1 MKKLVLFLSF
11 AILLVGAT
19 FAQEVKEDKAHEATA
34 GFSLPNIDIQK
45 VDGSTFNSKDF
56 DNGGKPI
63 VISFWATWCK
73 PCIRELNTIQEEFET
88 WEKETGV
95 KLIAISVDDAR
106 TMSNVGPFVES
117 SEWPYEVYVD
127 PNANFQRAMN
137 VINVP
142 HTFLLDGNKKVVFQ
156 HTSYA
161 PGDEKKLYEEIK
173 KLVEVKK

>member
-11 AILLVGAT
+11 AVLFVGAT
-19 FAQEVKEDKAHEATA
+19 FAQETKAEAKHEIAS
-34 GFSLPNIDIQK
+34 GFTLPNIDIQK

-63 VISFWATWCK
+63 IISFWATWCK
-73 PCIRELNTIQEEFET
+73 PCIRELNTIQEDYEA
-88 WEKETGV
+88 WQKETGV
-95 KLIAISVDDAR
+95 KLIAISVDDER
-106 TMSNVGPFVES
+106 TKSNAGPYAES
-117 SEWPYEVYVD
+117 NEWLYEVYLD
-127 PNANFQRAMN
+127 PNADFQRAMG

-161 PGDEKKLYEEIK
+161 PGDEKILYAELK
-173 KLVEVKK
+173 KLLEAKK